1 MSNSIQYGLFDWI
14 DRSPV
19 AVGELYEE
27 RLKLAELADQ
37 ADFYGYHL
45 AEHHGTSLG
54 VAPSPSVFFSAL
66 AQRTTNIRFSAMAFL
81 LPMYHPIRL
90 VEEVCMLDYLSNGR
104 VELGV
109 SKGVSPYELKCFDVD
124 PNSAQE
130 VFTEAL
136 EVFKK
141 GMTETVLNHNGEHFN
156 FKDVTISLK
165 PIQKPY
171 PPLWYPTF
179 SESGTIYAAKNRYN
193 FLTLGPPALV
203 AALAALYRKEQHQL
217 PDHARVSN
225 TPKIGA
231 MRQIFI
237 GSTDEE
243 ALRIAELAYRDWYE
257 SITELWHK
265 NANSSFDALFG
276 WEACLASETI
286 LIGSADTV
294 LGQIQK
300 LVDESDINYL
310 AGAFAWGSLSFEQ
323 SKSSLL
329 SFINDVAPNITSM
342 QHE

>member
-90 VEEVCMLDYLSNGR
+90 VEEVCMLDHLSNGR

-141 GMTETVLNHNGEHFN
+141 GMTETVLNHNGKHFN
-156 FKDVTISLK
+156 FKEVTISLK
-165 PIQKPY
+165 SIQKPY

-193 FLTLGPPALV
+193 FLTLGPSALV
-203 AALAALYRKEQHQL
+203 ASLATLYRKEQHQL

-265 NANSSFDALFG
+265 NANSSFDALFS

-329 SFINDVAPNITSM
+329 SFINDVAPNVTCM